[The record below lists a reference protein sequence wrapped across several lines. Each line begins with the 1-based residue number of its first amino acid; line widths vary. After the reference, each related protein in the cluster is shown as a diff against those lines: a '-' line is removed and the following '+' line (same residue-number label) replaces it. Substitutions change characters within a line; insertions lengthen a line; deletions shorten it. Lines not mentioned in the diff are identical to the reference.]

1 MSEDREDDH
10 RSSKASKREIKEP
23 RSNHDRTPKG
33 PALDQEKER
42 ERPVEAETHRSP
54 PKGPKI
60 DQHAREREARNAE
73 RVAREEQ
80 RKARAMV
87 GQIGGGSAAGQG
99 QGGGRVNGKPGP
111 GRRMSYKYEDEESTL
126 IKGESEREAL
136 RYR

>member
-1 MSEDREDDH
+1 M
-10 RSSKASKREIKEP
+10 
-23 RSNHDRTPKG
+23 
-33 PALDQEKER
+33 EKET
-42 ERPVEAETHRSP
+42 PVETEKHKSP

-87 GQIGGGSAAGQG
+87 GQIGGG
-99 QGGGRVNGKPGP
+99 RVNGKAGP
-111 GRRMSYKYEDEESTL
+111 GRRMSYKYEDEETTL
-126 IKGESEREAL
+126 MKGESEREAL

>member
-1 MSEDREDDH
+1 MEV
-10 RSSKASKREIKEP
+10 EP
-23 RSNHDRTPKG
+23 EKPK
-33 PALDQEKER
+33 
-42 ERPVEAETHRSP
+42 SP

-87 GQIGGGSAAGQG
+87 GQMGGGK
-99 QGGGRVNGKPGP
+99 VNGGKGAGA
-111 GRRMSYKYEDEESTL
+111 GRRLSYKYEDEETTL
-126 IKGESEREAL
+126 MKGESEREAL

>member
-1 MSEDREDDH
+1 MEKQ
-10 RSSKASKREIKEP
+10 KAVDVETEK
-23 RSNHDRTPKG
+23 PK
-33 PALDQEKER
+33 
-42 ERPVEAETHRSP
+42 SP

-87 GQIGGGSAAGQG
+87 GQIGS
-99 QGGGRVNGKPGP
+99 GRVNNGKAAGP
-111 GRRMSYKYEDEESTL
+111 GRRMSYKYEDEETTL
-126 IKGESEREAL
+126 MKGESEREAL